1 MEKMLYYSNT
11 MTYIIQNELRFQ
23 VQQKKDS
30 IVFQMSIWLIIVA
43 AFLIIFTV
51 SWIFIYLNIA
61 ERASYINAFLLL
73 IPYEVLSENPYI
85 KLYIKNEFDYKSNV
99 Y

>member
-1 MEKMLYYSNT
+1 MSLWLLVVGGVLLLFT
-11 MTYIIQNELRFQ
+11 
-23 VQQKKDS
+23 
-30 IVFQMSIWLIIVA
+30 IV
-43 AFLIIFTV
+43 
-51 SWIFIYLNIA
+51 WIFIYLNIA

-85 KLYIKNEFDYKSNV
+85 KLYIKNEFDYKAAV